1 MKITTKLSALVF
13 AFLTIISCDALDE
26 LTEFDINDNLTTT
39 FNVSVEE
46 DPQSMPQSFNETT
59 TISITSNQ
67 EIQDNIDLIQ
77 NVSVNSMTYEIS
89 NFTGAEGAIV
99 TEASLNIGS
108 SSIAVADINLQ
119 QSDTD
124 NTVYTVADSST
135 FNTIGNALQN
145 NTTITASVTGTV
157 NDTPVVFNVKVTMAI
172 TVTIDI
178 L

>member
-1 MKITTKLSALVF
+1 
-13 AFLTIISCDALDE
+13 
-26 LTEFDINDNLTTT
+26 
-39 FNVSVEE
+39 
-46 DPQSMPQSFNETT
+46 
-59 TISITSNQ
+59 
-67 EIQDNIDLIQ
+67 
-77 NVSVNSMTYEIS
+77 MTYEIS